1 MVTFPP
7 YSVLTSLMDY
17 PLQRA
22 LWHYRSP
29 IGLVGN
35 HIDVMNGKWTS
46 TEAGIGAGV
55 DSYYE

>member
-1 MVTFPP
+1 MRISFK
-7 YSVLTSLMDY
+7 DD

-46 TEAGIGAGV
+46 TDAGIGAGV

>member
-1 MVTFPP
+1 MHISNVNCPF
-7 YSVLTSLMDY
+7 
-17 PLQRA
+17 QRA
-22 LWHYRSP
+22 LWHYRSS

-46 TEAGIGAGV
+46 TDAGIGAGV